1 MNLFTERALRPAVV
15 GVVAALLVYAVGYL
29 GLWQWGVCR
38 IEVPPGSSL
47 LLRYRG
53 PWPPLPFGT
62 VPAVPEGTLVK
73 VDSRGRPLAIGILE
87 AMPGPGRHFYSPLE
101 YETRIVPDVIILPGK
116 LGLVTSRVGKELPS
130 GFLSDDPLYEPAHK
144 GTLRRVLP
152 PGRYRLNDYAYTPT
166 PIDVDACVE
175 LSTRTKRKDDDPTM
189 IPPGYVGVVTN
200 KTDNPATKELRGI
213 QKEVLQP
220 GIYFLNPQ
228 EKRVD
233 VISVGF
239 NDTSLT
245 VATDPVKTEAAR
257 KAVIAADAAAAA
269 TEAAPAGDAR
279 ADRAGKTAGPSRLEG
294 SANRMAVKGD
304 DRLGK
309 STGIDPIYVEGK
321 GIEFPSNDGF
331 LIHLDFTAIWG
342 ITPEQAP
349 DVVRQFGTL
358 KDVEQKVVLP
368 QIGSICRMHGSKQGA
383 VDLLVGETREQFQ
396 DETSAELD
404 KVLEAKNLTLLFGLT
419 RHIYVPAEVREPI
432 QRSKIA
438 VELTKTREQ
447 EQITAKAQADLTEA
461 KAKVVLEQRRT
472 EAETLKLVAEMEAD
486 GEKKA
491 KVIAATTE
499 KLKAEVDAKTAV
511 IEAQSTEQLG
521 EAEAKK
527 IELTRA
533 AEADRFKQYVAALGS
548 PEAYNKYMFA
558 ENLSEDIKLGIFY
571 AGPGTFWTDLKGME
585 QVLLGKLAQDQELK
599 QPRKATTSAIPA
611 IAPISAPTG
620 AAGSP

>member
-1 MNLFTERALRPAVV
+1 MNPLTWRSLRPAVL
-15 GVVAALLVYAVGYL
+15 GAIAALLVYVVGYL
-29 GLWQWGVCR
+29 GFWQWVVCR
-38 IEVPPGSSL
+38 IEVPPGFSL
-47 LLRYRG
+47 LLRYKG
-53 PWPPLPFGT
+53 PWPFGT
-62 VPAVPEGTLVK
+62 APAVPEGTLVK

-101 YETRIVPDVIILPGK
+101 FETQLVKDTIILPGK
-116 LGLVTSRVGKELPS
+116 LGIVTSRVGKELPS
-130 GFLSDDPLYEPAHK
+130 GYLVDEPGFK
-144 GTLRRVLP
+144 GTLRRVLT
-152 PGRYRLNDYAYTPT
+152 PGRYRMNDYAYEVK

-175 LSTRTKRKDDDPTM
+175 STTRLKRKDDDPTM

-200 KTDNPATKELRGI
+200 KTDNPATKQVQGI

-220 GIYFLNPQ
+220 GIYFLNPL
-228 EKRVD
+228 EKRID

-239 NDTSLT
+239 NETSLS
-245 VATDPVKTEAAR
+245 VAVDPAKTEAAR
-257 KAVIAADAAAAA
+257 KAV
-269 TEAAPAGDAR
+269 
-279 ADRAGKTAGPSRLEG
+279 ADRPANPAAEPG
-294 SANRMAVKGD
+294 SERPLTGLANAIQRPQADPAVEPGG

-309 STGIDPIYVEGK
+309 ATGIDPVYVENK

-368 QIGSICRMHGSKQGA
+368 QIGSICRMHGSRQGA

-396 DETSAELD
+396 DETSAELA

-432 QRSKIA
+432 QRSRIA
-438 VELTKTREQ
+438 NELTKTRQQ
-447 EQITAKAQADLTEA
+447 EQLTAKAQADLTEA

-472 EAETLKLVAEMEAD
+472 EAETLKLVAELAAD

-491 KVIAATTE
+491 KEIDATTE
-499 KLKAEVDAKTAV
+499 KIKAEVDAKTAA
-511 IEAQSTEQLG
+511 IEAQSTMLIG

-527 IELTRA
+527 VELTRA
-533 AEADRFKQYVAALGS
+533 AEADRFKQYVAAMGS

-558 ENLSEDIKLGIFY
+558 ENLSDDLRLGIFY
-571 AGPGTFWTDLKGME
+571 AGDGTFWTDLKGME
-585 QVLLGKLAQDQELK
+585 QVLLGKLAADAEK
-599 QPRKATTSAIPA
+599 PRKPAARTLPLSTPTPIPA
-611 IAPISAPTG
+611 PDPG
-620 AAGSP
+620 R